1 MIRQVCYGASLN
13 INMDNASGRNH
24 LRKVGKVSHETRL
37 NPHLAKKAKA
47 FLFRY
52 FSKGFEN
59 MKFKSTLLFFLLWQT
74 LEAVAA
80 PIKVDVDRP
89 MVSLNESFQITF
101 STTED
106 PDANPDFSPLEKDFE
121 IIDRNH
127 GSNSTWVNGVSST
140 TIQWTFDVMAK
151 HAGQVTIPALRFGSE
166 TSPAVSI
173 TVTEGNKQQ
182 PDLADNKTEMF
193 LEVEAT
199 PTKSYVQA
207 QVLYTLRFYRRINIA
222 EASLKDPEIADAVV
236 TKLDEDKNYKRELKD
251 VEYIVTERN
260 YAIFPQ
266 KSGQITVPALTLTA
280 AVLDSNDPSGFGGF
294 FGARATRTERI
305 SSKPVMLTILPAPA
319 TFKGHW
325 LAAEQLELKQ
335 QWSGD
340 VLAMKVGEP
349 LTRTLTLTA
358 KGTTVGQLPQ
368 LQQATGSDDLKSY
381 PDQPKTEE
389 QKSSQGIVAVREE
402 KIAIIPS
409 KAGTYTLPPLEIPW
423 FNVKTQQIETAKLP
437 AVTVVATG
445 VGKVAETN
453 IPAPVD
459 KTVENVVDK
468 QAVINSPIAINANSS
483 PENHYLWQGLA
494 AFFAL
499 GWLVTGIL
507 LLRKK
512 SGLVEPQN
520 ENLSPNLAE
529 TEEKTNIASLKK
541 ACASNDA
548 AAAKQALIV
557 WGKDKYNATTLGT
570 LAEFCDARLSS
581 EILNLNQILYGQQAR
596 EWDGKKLFQAFSEHR
611 AMEKAKPK
619 LDDKLEP
626 LHRI

>member
-1 MIRQVCYGASLN
+1 
-13 INMDNASGRNH
+13 
-24 LRKVGKVSHETRL
+24 
-37 NPHLAKKAKA
+37 
-47 FLFRY
+47 
-52 FSKGFEN
+52 
-59 MKFKSTLLFFLLWQT
+59 MKFRSTLLFFLLWQT
-74 LEAVAA
+74 IQVMAA
-80 PIKVDVDRP
+80 PIKVDVDRKT
-89 MVSLNESFQITF
+89 VNLNESFQITF

-106 PDANPDFSPLEKDFE
+106 PDANPDFKPLEKDFE

-127 GSNSTWVNGVSST
+127 GSTSTWINGVANN

-151 HAGQVTIPALRFGSE
+151 HAGNLTIPPLKFGSE
-166 TSPAVSI
+166 TSPEVSI

-182 PDLADNKTEMF
+182 PDVADNNAEMF

-199 PTKSYVQA
+199 PTKAYVQS
-207 QVLYTLRFYRRINIA
+207 QVLYTLRFYRRVNIA

-236 TKLDEDKNYKRELKD
+236 TKLDEDKSYRRELNG
-251 VEYIVTERN
+251 VEYAVTERN

-266 KSGQITVPALTLTA
+266 KSGQITIPALTLTA
-280 AVLDSNDPSGFGGF
+280 AVLESNDPSGFGGF
-294 FGARATRTERI
+294 FGTRATRTERV
-305 SSKPVMLTILPAPA
+305 SSKPVTLTVLPAPA

-340 VLAMKVGEP
+340 VLTMKVGEP

-358 KGTTVGQLPQ
+358 KGTTVGQLPK

-389 QKSSQGIVAVREE
+389 QKSSQGVVAVREE
-402 KIAIIPS
+402 KIAFIPS
-409 KAGTYTLPPLEIPW
+409 KAGTYTLPALEIPW

-437 AVTVVATG
+437 AVTVIATG
-445 VGKVAETN
+445 TAKVAESTTVQ
-453 IPAPVD
+453 PVD
-459 KTVENVVDK
+459 KTVDK
-468 QAVINSPIAINANSS
+468 QAVIHSPTVVKTSS
-483 PENHYLWQGLA
+483 PVENNYFWQGLA

-499 GWLVTGIL
+499 GWIITAIFLF
-507 LLRKK
+507 KK
-512 SGLVEPQN
+512 KT
-520 ENLSPNLAE
+520 NL
-529 TEEKTNIASLKK
+529 EKTGYSTTASPLEVWQSSATLNHFNVADLKK

-548 AAAKQALIV
+548 IVAKQALMA

-570 LAEFCDARLSS
+570 LAEFCDARLSA
-581 EILNLNQILYGQQAR
+581 EILNLNQILYGQQTK
-596 EWDGKKLFQAFSEHR
+596 EWDGKRLFQAFSEHR

-619 LDDKLEP
+619 PDDKLEP